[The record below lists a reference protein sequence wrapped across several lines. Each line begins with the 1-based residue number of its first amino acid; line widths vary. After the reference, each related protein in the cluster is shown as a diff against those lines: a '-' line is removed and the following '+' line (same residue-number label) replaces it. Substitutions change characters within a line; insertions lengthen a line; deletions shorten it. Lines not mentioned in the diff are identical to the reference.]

1 MRDLK
6 KMKKTTITVL
16 VGLIVL
22 ALTIKI
28 GLWVASMLGFLIIVL
43 ALVILIPIGI
53 KMLKKYKSSLAE

>member
-6 KMKKTTITVL
+6 KIKKTTITVL

-28 GLWVASMLGFLIIVL
+28 GLWIASMLGFLIIVL

-53 KMLKKYKSSLAE
+53 KMFKKYKLSLSE

>member
-6 KMKKTTITVL
+6 KIKKTAITVL
-16 VGLIVL
+16 VSLIVL

-28 GLWVASMLGFLIIVL
+28 GLWIASMLGLLIIVL

-53 KMLKKYKSSLAE
+53 KMFKKYKLSLSE

>member
-6 KMKKTTITVL
+6 KIKKTAITVL

-28 GLWVASMLGFLIIVL
+28 GLWIASMLGFLIIVL

-53 KMLKKYKSSLAE
+53 KMFKKYKLSLAE

>member
-6 KMKKTTITVL
+6 KIKKTTITVL

-28 GLWVASMLGFLIIVL
+28 GLWIASMLGFLIIVL

>member
-6 KMKKTTITVL
+6 KIKKTAITVL

-28 GLWVASMLGFLIIVL
+28 GLWIASMLGFLIIVL